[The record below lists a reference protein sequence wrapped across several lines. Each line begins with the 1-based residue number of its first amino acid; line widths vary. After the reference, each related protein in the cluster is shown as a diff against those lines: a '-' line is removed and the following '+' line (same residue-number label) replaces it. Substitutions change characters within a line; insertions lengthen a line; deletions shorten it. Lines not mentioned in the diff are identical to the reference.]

1 MESQTKAVVIDRE
14 TMLDLS
20 VFYEVRSMAHTDMS
34 VMDVAGAVRTRR
46 LPAYLL
52 GRVDA
57 CVLRMEAGDTEER
70 ICQEGQ
76 KASR

>member
-34 VMDVAGAVRTRR
+34 VMDVAGTVRTRR
-46 LPAYLL
+46 LPAYLH

-57 CVLRMEAGDTEER
+57 
-70 ICQEGQ
+70 
-76 KASR
+76 